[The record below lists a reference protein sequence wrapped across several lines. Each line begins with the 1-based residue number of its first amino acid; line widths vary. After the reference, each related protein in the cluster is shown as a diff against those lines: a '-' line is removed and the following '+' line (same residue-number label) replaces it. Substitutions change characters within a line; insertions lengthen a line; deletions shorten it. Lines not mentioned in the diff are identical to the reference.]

1 MKNSIKLLCYSL
13 IITVSFAA
21 FAAPKD
27 KKKKINKREQS
38 TIVEDKQVIAKPVE
52 AKEELPSDEEKLK
65 TSPSFRTKVET
76 GETKKTLPL
85 NKEVRYGK
93 LANGLTYYI
102 QHNEKP
108 ENRVELRLAVN
119 AGSNQE
125 EETQKGLAHFVEHM
139 AFNGSKHF
147 SKNELVNYLEGVGT
161 KFGAHLNAYT
171 SFDETVYQ
179 LQLPTDKKEILDKGL
194 TVLEDWANG
203 LSFDEKEIDKERG
216 VVFSEWRSG
225 LGANKRMLDK
235 FLPVL
240 YYKSRY
246 AERLPIG
253 DTAILLRGK
262 AERLTSFY
270 NTWYRPDLMAVI
282 IVGDVNVDEMEKE
295 IKQRFGDLK
304 NPAKEEK
311 KETFTLPEHKETLVS
326 IATDPEATYSR
337 AMIVYKHP
345 SEDDNSVEGFKKYL
359 TNSLFNAMLNNRL
372 QELLQQANPPM
383 FAAYSAYESETRDND
398 AYTLTGVA
406 KSGKTVDA
414 LKILLTE
421 NERLRR
427 FGFTQTE
434 LDRQKI
440 ELLTGYENAVQEKD
454 KTESASLVQEYVSN
468 FLENQPAPGIET
480 EYVLAQKIIPSIT
493 LKDLNVLPAKYITDK
508 NCVVVLTAPE
518 TEKKFLPWENDVKEM
533 VEKIKT
539 ADIKPYSDKT
549 VDEPLLPEK
558 PNGSPVIKETKNEK
572 YNITTLELK
581 NGVRVLLKPTS
592 FKNDEILMTAY
603 SPGGTSLYTDADYM
617 SADYSNAI
625 VIESGLSKFDK
636 LTLQKILTGKTA
648 GSYPYVGELNE
659 GFNGS
664 SNQKD
669 LEVMLQLTYLYF
681 TKPRKSLED
690 FTTFMSKEKSENE
703 HILDNPNAFFS
714 NKFQGLIFQDNIRR
728 GLPTIDKLNKIDFET
743 AFKIYRER
751 FKDAGDFTFVF
762 VGNFDVAKI
771 KPMLETYLG
780 GLPSSGEKE
789 TWKDPNIQ
797 KKNGVVTSKT
807 LMGKTQKDL
816 VGIHFHG
823 QTEWTED
830 NNYVFNSMIKV
841 LNIQLREAMR
851 EDKGGVYGVGVNG
864 AFSQRPKNAYGITIQ
879 FNTEPSRVDE
889 LIKTVYDNIDSL
901 KTNLTSEEKIK
912 KVQETQRREREGDL
926 KENGFWLGMLQ
937 YYDEYGKDINTLD
950 EYNKRIDALTPQ
962 KIKEAV
968 NKYFNINNHV
978 EAILGP
984 EK

>member
-1 MKNSIKLLCYSL
+1 MKNTSKLICYLLVVCLSI
-13 IITVSFAA
+13 TA
-21 FAAPKD
+21 
-27 KKKKINKREQS
+27 
-38 TIVEDKQVIAKPVE
+38 IAKPKKKANTKKVSTSINE
-52 AKEELPSDEEKLK
+52 TKNEETKTQNNTK
-65 TSPSFRTKVET
+65 TSVKDED
-76 GETKKTLPL
+76 KKEIKSNEQKSLPL
-85 NKEVRYGK
+85 NKDVRYGK
-93 LANGLTYYI
+93 LANGLAYYI

-108 ENRVELRLAVN
+108 ENRVEFRLAVN

-125 EETQKGLAHFVEHM
+125 DETQKGLAHFVEHM

-147 SKNELVNYLEGVGT
+147 SKNELVNYLEGIGT

-203 LSFDEKEIDKERG
+203 LSFDNNEIDKERG

-225 LGANKRMLDK
+225 LGANKRLMEK
-235 FLPVL
+235 FLPIM

-270 NTWYRPDLMAVI
+270 KTWYRPNLMAVV
-282 IVGDVNVDEMEKE
+282 IVGDINVDDMEKE
-295 IKQRFGDLK
+295 IKSRFSTLQ
-304 NPAKEEK
+304 NPTNEEK
-311 KETFTLPEHKETLVS
+311 KITFTLPEHKETLVS

-345 SEDDNSVEGFKKYL
+345 AENNNSIEGYKKYL
-359 TNSLFNAMLNNRL
+359 MNNLFNAMLNNRL
-372 QELLQQANPPM
+372 QELLQQANPPI
-383 FAAYSAYESETRDND
+383 FAAYSAYESETRAND
-398 AYTLTGVA
+398 AYTLTGIA
-406 KSGKTVDA
+406 KSGKTIDA

-440 ELLTGYENAVQEKD
+440 ELLTGYENALQEKD
-454 KTESASLVQEYVSN
+454 KTESASLVQEYVSH
-468 FLENQPAPGIET
+468 FLENQPSPGIEM
-480 EYVLAQKIIPSIT
+480 EYALAKEIIPTIT
-493 LKDLNVLPAKYITDK
+493 LKELNALPEKYITNK
-508 NCVVVLTAPE
+508 NCVIVLTAPE
-518 TEKKFLPWENDVKEM
+518 TEKKWLPWENDIKEM
-533 VEKIKT
+533 AEKVKT
-539 ADIKPYSDKT
+539 ENITPYNDI
-549 VDEPLLPEK
+549 VINEPLLPEK
-558 PNGSPVIKETKNEK
+558 PKASAIVKETKNEK

-581 NGVRVLLKPTS
+581 NGVRILLKPTN

-603 SPGGTSLYTDADYM
+603 SPGGTSLYSDADYI

-625 VIESGLSKFDK
+625 AIESGVSKFDK
-636 LTLQKILTGKTA
+636 LSLQKILTGKTA
-648 GSYPYVGELNE
+648 GAYPYVGELNE

-681 TKPRKSLED
+681 TNPRKSVED
-690 FTTFMSKEKSENE
+690 FNSFISKEKSANE

-714 NKFQGLIFQDNIRR
+714 NKFQNLIFNDNIRR
-728 GLPTIDKLNKIDFET
+728 GLTTIDKLNQIDLDKS
-743 AFKIYRER
+743 FKIYLER
-751 FKDAGDFTFVF
+751 FKDASDFTFIF
-762 VGNFDVAKI
+762 VGNFDIEKI

-780 GLPSSGEKE
+780 GLPSNGQKE
-789 TWKDPNIQ
+789 TWKDPNIN
-797 KKNGVVTSKT
+797 KKNGIVTSKT
-807 LMGKTQKDL
+807 TMGKTQKDL

-823 QTEWTED
+823 TATWTEE

-864 AFSQRPKNAYGITIQ
+864 AFAQRPRNTYGITIQ
-879 FNTEPSRVDE
+879 FNTEPKRVDE

-901 KTNLTSEEKIK
+901 KTNLTSNEKIK
-912 KVQETQRREREGDL
+912 KVQETQRRERESDV
-926 KENGFWLGMLQ
+926 KENDFWLGILQ

-950 EYNKRIDALTPQ
+950 DYYKQIDALTPQ

-968 NKYFNINNHV
+968 NKYFDMNNHV
-978 EAILGP
+978 EVILGP